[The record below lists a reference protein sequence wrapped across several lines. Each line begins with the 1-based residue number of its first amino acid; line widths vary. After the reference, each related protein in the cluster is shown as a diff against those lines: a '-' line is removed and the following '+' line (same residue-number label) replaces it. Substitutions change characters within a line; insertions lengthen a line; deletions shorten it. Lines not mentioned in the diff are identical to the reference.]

1 MKTKNPAK
9 RILKTAVIQMQSK
22 PYALNENLQLA
33 LNLAKEAHDKG
44 ANLIVLPE
52 LFDSGYC
59 VNENARER
67 KRARLKRVGL
77 LNQILAFY
85 GLKINDWQGAKFVLC
100 DKKGQSVI
108 VNDLGDLW
116 GKAQKLAKK
125 EMDVLDSNLLAFL
138 NQQTHATH

>member
-1 MKTKNPAK
+1 MCVLCGELISSFHWTDESDSYE
-9 RILKTAVIQMQSK
+9 I
-22 PYALNENLQLA
+22 NENL
-33 LNLAKEAHDKG
+33 KG
-44 ANLIVLPE
+44 QNVLI
-52 LFDSGYC
+52 ST
-59 VNENARER
+59 NENARER
-67 KRARLKRVGL
+67 KRARLKRVVL

-125 EMDVLDSNLLAFL
+125 EMDALDSNLLAFL
-138 NQQTHATH
+138 NQNTNAIH

>member
-1 MKTKNPAK
+1 MCVLCGELISSFHWSDENYGSDSYK
-9 RILKTAVIQMQSK
+9 IG
-22 PYALNENLQLA
+22 ENLKEPNA
-33 LNLAKEAHDKG
+33 LISA
-44 ANLIVLPE
+44 
-52 LFDSGYC
+52 
-59 VNENARER
+59 NENARER

-116 GKAQKLAKK
+116 DKAQNLAKK
-125 EMDVLDSNLLAFL
+125 KMDALDSNLLAFL
-138 NQQTHATH
+138 NQNTNTTH

>member
-1 MKTKNPAK
+1 MCVLCGELISSFHWSDENYGSDSYE
-9 RILKTAVIQMQSK
+9 ID
-22 PYALNENLQLA
+22 ENLKEPNA
-33 LNLAKEAHDKG
+33 L
-44 ANLIVLPE
+44 I
-52 LFDSGYC
+52 ST
-59 VNENARER
+59 NENARER

-116 GKAQKLAKK
+116 DKAQNLAKK
-125 EMDVLDSNLLAFL
+125 KMDALDSNLLAFL
-138 NQQTHATH
+138 NQNTQATH

>member
-1 MKTKNPAK
+1 MCVLCGELISSFHWSDENYGSDSYE
-9 RILKTAVIQMQSK
+9 ID
-22 PYALNENLQLA
+22 ENLKEPNA
-33 LNLAKEAHDKG
+33 LISA
-44 ANLIVLPE
+44 
-52 LFDSGYC
+52 
-59 VNENARER
+59 NENARER

-116 GKAQKLAKK
+116 GKAQNLAKK
-125 EMDVLDSNLLAFL
+125 KMDALDSNLLAFL

>member
-1 MKTKNPAK
+1 MCVLCGELISSFHWTDENYRGDKSDSYEIDENL
-9 RILKTAVIQMQSK
+9 RGSNAVIS
-22 PYALNENLQLA
+22 A
-33 LNLAKEAHDKG
+33 
-44 ANLIVLPE
+44 
-52 LFDSGYC
+52 
-59 VNENARER
+59 NENARER

-100 DKKGQSVI
+100 NQKGQSVI

-125 EMDVLDSNLLAFL
+125 EMDALDSNLLAFL
-138 NQQTHATH
+138 KQQTHAIR

>member
-1 MKTKNPAK
+1 MCVLCGELISSFHWSDENYGSDSYE
-9 RILKTAVIQMQSK
+9 ID
-22 PYALNENLQLA
+22 ENLREP
-33 LNLAKEAHDKG
+33 NV
-44 ANLIVLPE
+44 LI
-52 LFDSGYC
+52 SA
-59 VNENARER
+59 NENARER

-125 EMDVLDSNLLAFL
+125 EMDALDSNLLAFL

>member
-1 MKTKNPAK
+1 MCVLCGELISSFHWSDENYGSDSYE
-9 RILKTAVIQMQSK
+9 ID
-22 PYALNENLQLA
+22 ENLREPNA
-33 LNLAKEAHDKG
+33 L
-44 ANLIVLPE
+44 I
-52 LFDSGYC
+52 ST
-59 VNENARER
+59 NENARER

-116 GKAQKLAKK
+116 DKAQKLAKK
-125 EMDVLDSNLLAFL
+125 EMDALDSHLLAFL

>member
-1 MKTKNPAK
+1 MCVLCGELISSFHWSDENYGSDSYE
-9 RILKTAVIQMQSK
+9 ID
-22 PYALNENLQLA
+22 ENL
-33 LNLAKEAHDKG
+33 KEPNAFIS
-44 ANLIVLPE
+44 ANE
-52 LFDSGYC
+52 D
-59 VNENARER
+59 ARER

-100 DKKGQSVI
+100 DKKGQSVM

-116 GKAQKLAKK
+116 DKAQNLAKK
-125 EMDVLDSNLLAFL
+125 KMDALDSNLLAFL

>member
-1 MKTKNPAK
+1 MCVLCGELISSFHWSDGTD
-9 RILKTAVIQMQSK
+9 RSDSYEID
-22 PYALNENLQLA
+22 ENLREPNA
-33 LNLAKEAHDKG
+33 L
-44 ANLIVLPE
+44 I
-52 LFDSGYC
+52 ST
-59 VNENARER
+59 NENARER

-85 GLKINDWQGAKFVLC
+85 GLKINDWQGTKFVLC

-125 EMDVLDSNLLAFL
+125 EMDALDSNLLAFL

>member
-1 MKTKNPAK
+1 MCVLCGELISSFHWTDENYGSDSCE
-9 RILKTAVIQMQSK
+9 ID
-22 PYALNENLQLA
+22 ENLKGQNA
-33 LNLAKEAHDKG
+33 L
-44 ANLIVLPE
+44 I
-52 LFDSGYC
+52 ST
-59 VNENARER
+59 NENARER
-67 KRARLKRVGL
+67 KRARLKRVRL

-125 EMDVLDSNLLAFL
+125 EMDALDSNLLAFL

>member
-1 MKTKNPAK
+1 MCVLCGELISSFHWTD
-9 RILKTAVIQMQSK
+9 RTYGSGS
-22 PYALNENLQLA
+22 YENENLREP
-33 LNLAKEAHDKG
+33 NV
-44 ANLIVLPE
+44 LI
-52 LFDSGYC
+52 SA
-59 VNENARER
+59 NENARER

-116 GKAQKLAKK
+116 DKAQNLAKK
-125 EMDVLDSNLLAFL
+125 EMDALDSNLLAFL

>member
-1 MKTKNPAK
+1 MCVLCGELISSFHWSDENYGSDSYE
-9 RILKTAVIQMQSK
+9 ID
-22 PYALNENLQLA
+22 ENL
-33 LNLAKEAHDKG
+33 KEP
-44 ANLIVLPE
+44 NTLI
-52 LFDSGYC
+52 SA
-59 VNENARER
+59 NENARER